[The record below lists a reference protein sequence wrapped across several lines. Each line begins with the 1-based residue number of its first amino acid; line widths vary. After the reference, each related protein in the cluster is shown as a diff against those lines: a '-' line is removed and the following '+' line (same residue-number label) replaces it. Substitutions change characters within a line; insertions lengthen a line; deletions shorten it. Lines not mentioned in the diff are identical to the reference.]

1 MILGMALW
9 LRCKL
14 RGRGCGRVSV
24 VEEGL
29 GGGCREGEASLETS
43 SALPSSD
50 KESLTCDLGWLPDWD
65 VCGELEE
72 I

>member
-1 MILGMALW
+1 
-9 LRCKL
+9 
-14 RGRGCGRVSV
+14 

-50 KESLTCDLGWLPDWD
+50 NESLTCDLGWLPDWD